1 MLITKTDR
9 IAALEIAC
17 RAEHDAVE
25 RAERSGNV
33 IAEAIN
39 RQRLQAAESRLAAV
53 SAKSGKELN

>member
-1 MLITKTDR
+1 MMVTKADR

-25 RAERSGNV
+25 RAARSGNV

-39 RQRLQAAESRLAAV
+39 RQRLQAAENRLAAM
-53 SAKSGKELN
+53 ADQTCG